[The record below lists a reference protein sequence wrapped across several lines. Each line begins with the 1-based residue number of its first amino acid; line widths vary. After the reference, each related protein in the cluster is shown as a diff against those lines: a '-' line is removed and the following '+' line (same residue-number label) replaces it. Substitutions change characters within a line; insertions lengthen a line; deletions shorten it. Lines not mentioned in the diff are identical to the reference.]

1 MALRKPLV
9 SINGII
15 SQLPAGDTL
24 QVPIQGLQTQAMTN
38 GESGAITQGMAVYIQ
53 AADTV
58 KKAQA
63 NASGTRIV
71 FGLVADASIASSA
84 SGNIATSG
92 LLTVSDW
99 TSVTGSATLT
109 SGSLYFLDPSTAGKL
124 TATAPTTTGQFVV
137 CVGIALDTTTLQI
150 DLNPA
155 TAIAL

>member
-9 SINGII
+9 AVNGVI
-15 SQLPAGDTL
+15 SQIPAGDTL
-24 QVPIQGLQTQAMTN
+24 LVPMQGLDSISMNN
-38 GESGAITQGMAVYIQ
+38 GEAGAITIGMPVYVS

-58 KKAQA
+58 KKGQA
-63 NASGTRIV
+63 NASGTRIIA
-71 FGLVADASIASSA
+71 GLVADASVAAAA
-84 SGNIATSG
+84 SGVIATSG
-92 LLTVSDW
+92 PLTSADW

-109 SGSLYFLDPSTAGKL
+109 SGALYFLDASTAGKL

-137 CVGIALDTTTLQI
+137 CVGIAIDTTTLLI